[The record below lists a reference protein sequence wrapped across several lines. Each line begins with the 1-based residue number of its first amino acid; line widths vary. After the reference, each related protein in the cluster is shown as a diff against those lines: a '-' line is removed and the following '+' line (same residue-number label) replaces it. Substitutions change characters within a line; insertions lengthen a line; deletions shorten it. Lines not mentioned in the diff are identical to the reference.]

1 MNNNIEQQTPTVDTG
16 KLVPSV
22 MYPGNPYLEA
32 LAKAN
37 KVVAD
42 IPPPSKSPTSDRFI
56 ADLEEHYAIE
66 TDPFKGFGKMPK
78 ELAKMNG
85 YGLTKPSTRA
95 ALLLDVQLLDPEKL
109 ATLKKLAVE
118 HTQAITEQCKWTP
131 VTAKRDFEAQRAK
144 LHAIATDRGAT
155 MPDGQFRTRES
166 FQQEYADK
174 NRAITERLKL
184 IVVEAHPL
192 CLEAIRSV
200 ENHLKDMLRALEE
213 GERETAAGFDLT
225 WEPSQL
231 WHAAARNLLVAR
243 NDIRHFTG
251 RPDQGPSH
259 LLSGFINLN

>member
-22 MYPGNPYLEA
+22 MYPGNPYLAA

-37 KVVAD
+37 KVVVD
-42 IPPPSKSPTSDRFI
+42 IPPPGKSPTSDQLI
-56 ADLEEHYAIE
+56 SDLEYHYAVE

-78 ELAKMNG
+78 ELAKLSG
-85 YGLTKPSTRA
+85 SGLTKPSTRA
-95 ALLLDVQLLDPEKL
+95 ALIQDVELLDQEKL
-109 ATLKKLAVE
+109 ATLKKLATE
-118 HTQAITEQCKWTP
+118 HAAAIVEQCKWSP

-144 LHAIATDRGAT
+144 LHSIATDRSAT

-166 FQQEYADK
+166 FQEEYADK
-174 NRAITERLKL
+174 NRAVGERLKL
-184 IVVEAHPL
+184 IVAEAYPI
-192 CLEAIRSV
+192 CMDAIRQI
-200 ENHLKDMLRALEE
+200 EAHLKDLLRNVEE
-213 GERETAAGFDLT
+213 SDREIATGYDLP
-225 WEPSQL
+225 WEPSLL

-251 RPDQGPSH
+251 RPDQGPAQ